1 MWAINHQKRISKGD
15 QVKESS
21 MKIDPEFEVV
31 LSGLPEFVFNSDT
44 LALSRELMP
53 VAEPPSKDIER
64 TEFTIADGAVVVSV
78 HRPRE
83 VTGLLPAV
91 LWIHG
96 GGMVIG
102 NRHMD
107 NAQLERWCRS
117 FSCTCVSVEY
127 RLAPEY
133 PFPAPLEDCYAALL
147 WMVKEAG
154 QLQIDISRIGVGGK
168 SAGGGLAAAVCLM
181 ARERSGPPL
190 SFQILD
196 CPMLDDRQ
204 STPSSQLE
212 GVPIWSRESNQFGWK
227 CYLGEHY
234 GGDDVSPMAAP
245 AREID
250 LRDLPTAFLAV
261 GTADGLRDE
270 IVDYGTRLSQAD
282 VLVELHV
289 YAGVPHGTGMF
300 PGLAATDR
308 INGILDD
315 FVGRSMAFRPQR

>member
-83 VTGLLPAV
+83 VPGLLPAV

-96 GGMVIG
+96 GGMIIG

-168 SAGGGLAAAVCLM
+168 SAGCGRLPDG
-181 ARERSGPPL
+181 ERAK
-190 SFQILD
+190 
-196 CPMLDDRQ
+196 R
-204 STPSSQLE
+204 
-212 GVPIWSRESNQFGWK
+212 
-227 CYLGEHY
+227 
-234 GGDDVSPMAAP
+234 
-245 AREID
+245 
-250 LRDLPTAFLAV
+250 PTAQLPNP
-261 GTADGLRDE
+261 
-270 IVDYGTRLSQAD
+270 RLPD
-282 VLVELHV
+282 
-289 YAGVPHGTGMF
+289 
-300 PGLAATDR
+300 
-308 INGILDD
+308 
-315 FVGRSMAFRPQR
+315 VGRPAEHTVESARRRSDLEPGIKSIRLEMLFG